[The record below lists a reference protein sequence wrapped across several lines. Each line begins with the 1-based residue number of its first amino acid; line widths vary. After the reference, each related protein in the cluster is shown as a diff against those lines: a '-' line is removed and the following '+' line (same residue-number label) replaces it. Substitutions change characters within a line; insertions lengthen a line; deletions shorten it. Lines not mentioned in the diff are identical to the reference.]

1 VKERVLAELKKQT
14 EAGGQLS
21 LGFSAEEQKQVQ
33 ANVRA
38 WNRRIEAFDRDIET
52 EPGRVR
58 ELYKVATRRVE
69 PLGLVYL
76 WPETN

>member
-1 VKERVLAELKKQT
+1 MLAALEKQT
-14 EAGGQLS
+14 GTGMQLS
-21 LGFSAEEQKQVQ
+21 LGFSAEEKKQVE
-33 ANVRA
+33 ANIRA
-38 WNRRIEAFDRDIET
+38 WNRRIDAFDRDIET
-52 EPGRVR
+52 EPERVR